1 MRVAWGKRWAKLFD
15 SRPSDSVL
23 PFNSE
28 LLVFRKSRTAPLR
41 FSTVSE
47 NTSRCRRNLCRFL
60 GYFRNRVHSWT
71 FGHSHQEKLQ
81 FLSPNVHRVLVPF
94 DISDLFVD
102 QLR

>member
-47 NTSRCRRNLCRFL
+47 NTSRCRRNLCGFL
-60 GYFRNRVHSWT
+60 GIFGTGFIHGL
-71 FGHSHQEKLQ
+71 GHSHQGKPQ
-81 FLSPNVHRVLVPF
+81 FLSPDVHRVLVPF
-94 DISDLFVD
+94 DITDLFVD
-102 QLR
+102 ESR

>member
-1 MRVAWGKRWAKLFD
+1 MRDVRVYGVACKPVEAQAMPTKT
-15 SRPSDSVL
+15 V
-23 PFNSE
+23 
-28 LLVFRKSRTAPLR
+28 PLR

-71 FGHSHQEKLQ
+71 FGHSHQGKLQ